1 MLAQN
6 CKSFL
11 GSVSPLP
18 SCWASHWLCVA
29 GVRPT
34 PAAILIPWTLQQSH
48 HTQTMI
54 ETTRDNSRV
63 PTSRDSNWEPCMYRS
78 GQTIPLFLTI
88 TAPNKGLV
96 FNANVRARPHDTTH
110 IYTHTLLIS
119 ADTLKHARLQRACLK
134 CTQTKKR
141 ETSLQLFEIRFQAV
155 FSVSSGLELESQI
168 ALIVPL
174 CRNQDQYS
182 RYLEA

>member
-29 GVRPT
+29 GVRPA

-54 ETTRDNSRV
+54 ETTRDNYNQFKSANFTWFKLRTLHVPLRADNTFVSHDHCSKQRV
-63 PTSRDSNWEPCMYRS
+63 RFQR
-78 GQTIPLFLTI
+78 
-88 TAPNKGLV
+88 K
-96 FNANVRARPHDTTH
+96 RARTPTRHDTH
-110 IYTHTLLIS
+110 THTLLIS
-119 ADTLKHARLQRACLK
+119 ADTLKHAQLQRACSK

-155 FSVSSGLELESQI
+155 FSVSSGL
-168 ALIVPL
+168 
-174 CRNQDQYS
+174 
-182 RYLEA
+182 